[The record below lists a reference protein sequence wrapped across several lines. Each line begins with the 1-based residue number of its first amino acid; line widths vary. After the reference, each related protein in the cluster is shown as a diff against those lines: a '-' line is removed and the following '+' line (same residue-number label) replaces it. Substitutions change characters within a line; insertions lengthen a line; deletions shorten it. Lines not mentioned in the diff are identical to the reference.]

1 MNIVDENIET
11 GEKTC
16 IRSGYCLYKPTPK
29 TCNKNCPYYV
39 DSGKRREYVNKLP
52 AIYKDQLND

>member
-1 MNIVDENIET
+1 MNE

-16 IRSGYCLYKPTPK
+16 IRSGYCLYKPTPE

-39 DSGKRREYVNKLP
+39 DSGKRRESDYPKEN
-52 AIYKDQLND
+52 